1 VLEASVFYHGILH
14 HEGSNA
20 TNLVFKQPWVKI
32 LNIKN
37 PTSLNVRNKLGIIDI
52 YRKNVERKRSD
63 LTRLSEQKSKEL
75 AKISGLNNKI
85 QTAIRQMNSS
95 KSATTI
101 NNRQEDIF
109 KIQMIIS
116 KIEKKVAD
124 FEAKIS
130 MKNRELHN
138 EQRKLDAQEL
148 KEHKNRQQ
156 IQEKL
161 QRQQTSALSNVNKTL
176 LEHSDMINTLS
187 KLPEKITVL
196 FFASNPQ
203 DQGQLRLDE
212 EVRSIKEMIRSSRH
226 RDAVKLES
234 CWAVRPGDILQNI
247 NEFSP
252 TIVHFSGH
260 GSSDDEL
267 VLMDNNSNT
276 KLVSMQSIVQ
286 AMSVANDN
294 LRLVFFNT
302 CHSQNQ
308 ASKVIEHVE
317 CAIGMSTSIRDDAAR
332 VFSAQFYSSLT
343 FGLSVEK
350 SFNQAKAALMLE
362 GIPQEDTPI
371 LFMRDGLEAAD
382 MYIISQ

>member
-1 VLEASVFYHGILH
+1 M
-14 HEGSNA
+14 
-20 TNLVFKQPWVKI
+20 
-32 LNIKN
+32 
-37 PTSLNVRNKLGIIDI
+37 GIIDL
-52 YRKNVERKRSD
+52 YRKNIERKRSD

-101 NNRQEDIF
+101 NNRQKDVF
-109 KIQMIIS
+109 KLQVDIS

-124 FEAKIS
+124 FEAKIAS
-130 MKNRELHN
+130 KNRELQD

-148 KEHKNRQQ
+148 KEHKSRQKM
-156 IQEKL
+156 QEKF
-161 QRQQTSALSNVNKTL
+161 QRQQKSALSDVSKTL
-176 LEHSDMINTLS
+176 SEHTDMINTLS
-187 KLPEKITVL
+187 KLPKEITVL

-212 EVRSIKEMIRSSRH
+212 EVRSIKEMIRMSRH

-247 NEFSP
+247 NEYSP

-267 VLMDNNSNT
+267 VLMDNQSNT

-362 GIPQEDTPI
+362 GIPQEDTPM